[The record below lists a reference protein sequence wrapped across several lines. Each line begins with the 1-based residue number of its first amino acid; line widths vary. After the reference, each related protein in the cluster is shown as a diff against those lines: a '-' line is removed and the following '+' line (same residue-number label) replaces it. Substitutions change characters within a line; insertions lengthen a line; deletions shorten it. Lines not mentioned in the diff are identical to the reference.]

1 MKVTVVGM
9 LCCLLSLACTDKQK
23 TFLPEAVPASAI
35 AVIGGS
41 EQDTTALTVEG
52 NGAIA
57 LQIQDR
63 GIRLFMRCPRI
74 ICGIEKICRN
84 LIVSRNISFGQ
95 SVRCIGKM

>member
-41 EQDTTALTVEG
+41 EQD
-52 NGAIA
+52 
-57 LQIQDR
+57 
-63 GIRLFMRCPRI
+63 IRLH
-74 ICGIEKICRN
+74 
-84 LIVSRNISFGQ
+84 
-95 SVRCIGKM
+95 

>member
-52 NGAIA
+52 IKP
-57 LQIQDR
+57 LPHR
-63 GIRLFMRCPRI
+63 YKTGIRLFIRCPRI

>member
-1 MKVTVVGM
+1 MKVTIVGM

-41 EQDTTALTVEG
+41 EQDTTALTAEG
-52 NGAIA
+52 NKAIA
-57 LQIQDR
+57 PQI
-63 GIRLFMRCPRI
+63 RCPRI

>member
-52 NGAIA
+52 
-57 LQIQDR
+57 
-63 GIRLFMRCPRI
+63 
-74 ICGIEKICRN
+74 E
-84 LIVSRNISFGQ
+84 
-95 SVRCIGKM
+95 